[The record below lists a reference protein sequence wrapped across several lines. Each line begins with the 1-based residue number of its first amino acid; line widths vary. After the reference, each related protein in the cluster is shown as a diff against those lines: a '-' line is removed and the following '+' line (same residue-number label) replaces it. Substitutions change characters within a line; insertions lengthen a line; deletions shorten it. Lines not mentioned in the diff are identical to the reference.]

1 MKHLLAT
8 AAILASTATMATAA
22 DSDPS
27 AASSGHYA
35 VEPVHTRVQFSI
47 SHLGLTNWY
56 GDFTGVT
63 GSLNL
68 DVKNVPASTVD
79 ISIPVASISTTN
91 AKLDGELKSP
101 DWFNAAQYPTI
112 HFVSTKVEQ
121 TAPNKA
127 LITGNLTFHGV
138 TKTVV
143 LAASFN
149 GAGINPIS
157 KAYTVGFDGTTTI
170 RRSDFG
176 VSTYLGLIGDETTL
190 RISAGF
196 EKAS

>member
-1 MKHLLAT
+1 MKYLISS
-8 AAILASTATMATAA
+8 AAIVASIATLANTAQA
-22 DSDPS
+22 DPS
-27 AASSGHYA
+27 TTSSGHYM
-35 VEPVHTRVQFSI
+35 VESWHTRVQFSV
-47 SHLGLTNWY
+47 SHIGFTNWY

-68 DVKNVPASTVD
+68 DAKNVPASTVD

-101 DWFNAAQYPTI
+101 MWLDATQYPTI
-112 HFVSTKVEQ
+112 HFVSTRVEQ

-138 TKTVV
+138 TKPVV

-149 GAGINPIS
+149 AAGINPLT
-157 KAYTVGFDGTTTI
+157 KAYTAGFDATATI
-170 RRSDFG
+170 KRSDFG
-176 VSTYLGLIGDETTL
+176 VATYLPMIGDETTL

-196 EKAS
+196 VKDN